1 MQAVQEFSQTLPVLL
16 FKEAVVA
23 VVAVLA
29 LLLLLPLAVQAVRE
43 VVAQEQQGLLLRQVL
58 LELLTQAGVVAV
70 QKTLQ
75 ALAQQQA
82 DQGSLSFV
90 CQAQSWLHSPAV

>member
-43 VVAQEQQGLLLRQVL
+43 VVAQEQQGFLLRQAL
-58 LELLTQAGVVAV
+58 LELLTQAGVVAA
-70 QKTLQ
+70 QKTKQ

-82 DQGSLSFV
+82 
-90 CQAQSWLHSPAV
+90 APA